1 MVQMGAQDQYF
12 AFLGQGQ
19 FKLQRNVATGRYVF
33 YPRQQGRG
41 ADEKLEWVDVSGL
54 GTVYSTTVVRQR
66 PEKGGAY
73 NVALIDL
80 DEGVRM
86 MSRVVEVEA
95 EFVRI
100 GMRVRARIA
109 TDPDNDG
116 VPMVEFVPEINE

>member
-1 MVQMGAQDQYF
+1 MAQVGAQDQYF
-12 AFLGQGQ
+12 AFLADGQ
-19 FKLQRNVATGRYVF
+19 FKLQRNVASGEYVF
-33 YPRQQGRG
+33 YPRQSGRG

-86 MSRVVEVEA
+86 MSRVVETEPESVQ
-95 EFVRI
+95 I

-109 TDPDNDG
+109 VNPDDDTQ
-116 VPMVEFVPEINE
+116 PMVEFVPEAKK